1 MARVVG
7 ELQRFQSPYAL
18 VEVPELQAYLA
29 QELDTLKMGQDAQ
42 SLCQFTRFPPP
53 SRITCADP
61 EAVRLLADRQSLV
74 IEPRQG
80 ETPSSSAASFVSSHS
95 SHRPGRELLNWRG

>member
-18 VEVPELQAYLA
+18 VEVPEMQAYLA

-42 SLCQFTRFPPP
+42 SLCQFTLFFFP
-53 SRITCADP
+53 RTRADSKP
-61 EAVRLLADRQSLV
+61 VLWLTDRQSLM